1 MPALV
6 PRIAG
11 RYRPGDQYSSI
22 NHPMKPVHSLLLLL
36 LVALAVEGASAQDRF
51 KPRVPLRAPGARG
64 VPGEVLVKITPAA
77 FARHASTE
85 MFGAAA
91 DRYGISGIAPW
102 LPAKLLETPPQL
114 KQAAGRTPAE
124 DPARSIM
131 RIMKVRYSSAD
142 APEDVARALALL
154 PDVEYAEVVP
164 VRELLYT
171 PNDPLLSQQYYL
183 DAIRAKEAWDI
194 LRADN
199 SMIIAVVDA
208 GVDRTHSDLS
218 AAIWRNPGES
228 GTDGQ
233 GNDKGTNGVDDDGN
247 GYVDDWCG
255 WDFAGSDGAGGDNNP
270 SGVSE
275 PHGTHVAGIAA
286 ASGNNNNGIAG
297 VAFGATIMP
306 LKATDDRGDSFYNEM
321 EAILYAAKM
330 GAGVINCSWGGTTS
344 SRAEQEVLH
353 LVTHTMGVVVVAAA
367 GNHGLDEKYYPA
379 SYSGVISVAAL
390 TSGDNLWN
398 SSNYNYR
405 VDLAAPGVNLLS
417 TVFSNNYDMMSGT
430 SMASPVVSGAAA
442 LLRKRYPA
450 LSVEQV
456 RELLRATADDL
467 SATVPFPQIEQIGT
481 GRVNLRRALETDPT
495 AISSARMA
503 EYAIVETDGDGVINA
518 GETVRIRIDVRNI
531 LGNASSVSA
540 RLSIPSPVGIAVTAP
555 LMNFGAMLS
564 GETRSSADSVFT
576 FTVPV
581 NVEPN
586 TMLTLKIVVAT
597 PDRQN
602 SEYITLAVSP
612 TYLTTDLNDIIT
624 TFNSVG
630 NIAFN
635 GTNRD
640 QGDGFNYLGHENLLF
655 HGGLMIGADPQHLAD
670 VVRTGGSSSVPA
682 DGFRA
687 IQPYRLF
694 TSPDSSVQIG
704 QARFS
709 DAHLGASGL
718 GIHVTEESYEYR
730 AEGSSNILL
739 VVYRIRNLNTT
750 PLSGMRC
757 ALFLDWD
764 VSSSGFDDQ
773 TGFDPAYKLGYARD
787 ATGTAS
793 LYTGAALLTPQTA
806 GYYAVNASTDLG
818 DQNFSAAKKWM
829 MMSSGIH
836 ENSSIDDMA
845 MVIGTGAIDLAPGA
859 TAEVSFAL
867 VAAEDFAG
875 LREAAVRAGEL
886 LTHSSAPAPSGSTRG
901 LAADVTPNPFGASA
915 TIAVE
920 IPAAGDAAVEIY
932 DIRGAKV
939 ATLFDGRLDAGRHS
953 FTLAGNDLPDG
964 IYIYEVRAGGQTARG
979 KIVRIR
985 R

>member
-1 MPALV
+1 
-6 PRIAG
+6 
-11 RYRPGDQYSSI
+11 
-22 NHPMKPVHSLLLLL
+22 MKSVHSLLLLL
-36 LVALAVEGASAQDRF
+36 FVAVAVEGASAQDRF
-51 KPRVPLRAPGARG
+51 KPRVPLRNPGTRG
-64 VPGEVLVKITPAA
+64 VQGEVLVKISPAA
-77 FARHASTE
+77 FARHASIE
-85 MFGAAA
+85 LFGAAA
-91 DRYGISGIAPW
+91 ERYGISGMASWI
-102 LPAKLLETPPQL
+102 PAKLLDAPPQL
-114 KQAAGRTPAE
+114 KRDAARAPAE

-131 RIMKVRYSSAD
+131 RIMKITYSSAD
-142 APEDVARALALL
+142 APEDVARALGRL

-164 VRELLYT
+164 ERELLYT
-171 PNDPLLSQQYYL
+171 PNDPLLGQQYYL
-183 DAIRAKEAWDI
+183 DAIKAKDAWDI

-233 GNDKGTNGVDDDGN
+233 GNDKATNGVDDDGN

-255 WDFAGSDGAGGDNNP
+255 WDFAGSDGSGGDNNP

-306 LKATDDRGDSFYNEM
+306 LKATDDQGDSFYNEM
-321 EAILYAAKM
+321 EAILYGAKM
-330 GAGVINCSWGGTTS
+330 GASVINCSWGGITS

-353 LVTHTMGVVVVAAA
+353 LVTQTMGVVVVAAA

-390 TSGDNLWN
+390 TSSDNLWS

-417 TVFSNNYDMMSGT
+417 TVFSNGYDMMSGT

-442 LLRKRYPA
+442 LVRKRFPA
-450 LSVEQV
+450 LNVEQV
-456 RELLRATADDL
+456 RELLRATTDDL
-467 SATVPFPQIEQIGT
+467 SATVPLPQLEEIGT

-495 AISSARMA
+495 TISSARMA
-503 EYAIVETDGDGVINA
+503 AYTIVETDGDGVINA
-518 GETVRIRIDVRNI
+518 GETVRLRIDVRNV
-531 LGNASSVSA
+531 LGDASSVSA
-540 RLSIPSPVGIAVTAP
+540 RLSIPSPVGIAIASP
-555 LMNFGAMLS
+555 LMNFGAMTS

-576 FTVPV
+576 FTVPT

-586 TMLTLKIVVAT
+586 TVLTLKIVVAT

-612 TYLTTDLNDIIT
+612 TYLTTDLNDITT

-635 GTNRD
+635 GTDRS

-655 HGGLMIGADPQHLAD
+655 HGGLMIGTDAQHLAD

-682 DGFRA
+682 DGFRM
-687 IQPYRLF
+687 IQPYRIF
-694 TSPDSSVQIG
+694 TPLDSSVQIG
-704 QARFS
+704 MTRFS
-709 DAHLGASGL
+709 DAHLGANGP
-718 GIHVTEESYEYR
+718 GVHVTEETYEYR
-730 AEGSSNILL
+730 GEGSSNILL

-764 VSSSGFDDQ
+764 VSQSGFDDQ

-818 DQNFSAAKKWM
+818 DQNFSAVKKWM
-829 MMSSGIH
+829 MMSSGVH

-845 MVIGTGAIDLAPGA
+845 MVIGAGPIDLAAGG
-859 TAEVSFAL
+859 TTEVSFAL
-867 VAAEDFAG
+867 IGAEDFAG
-875 LREAAVRAGEL
+875 LREAATKAGEL
-886 LTHSSAPAPSGSTRG
+886 LTHSSVPAPGETSGG
-901 LAADVTPNPFGASA
+901 LAADVAPNPFGATTSI
-915 TIAVE
+915 TVDV
-920 IPAAGDAAVEIY
+920 PVAGEAAVEIY

-939 ATLFDGRLDAGRHS
+939 ATLFDGRLDAGRHG
-953 FTLAGNDLPDG
+953 FTFAGSDLPDG
-964 IYIYEVRAGGQTARG
+964 VYIYEIRAGGGMMRG
-979 KIVRIR
+979 KIVRMR